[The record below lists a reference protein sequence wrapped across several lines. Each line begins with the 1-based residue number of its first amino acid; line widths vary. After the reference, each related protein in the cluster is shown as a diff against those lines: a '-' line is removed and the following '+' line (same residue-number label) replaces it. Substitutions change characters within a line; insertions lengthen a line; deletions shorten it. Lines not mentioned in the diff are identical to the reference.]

1 MRRGGDSDPHSE
13 FFGSAPGSPF
23 VTVMGSF
30 ANSLNFCKHISKII
44 KKVGNQLDVL
54 KRQNNT
60 LSISSK
66 ICLYNSLVMSYFTYY
81 SVIWHNCY
89 ESGKLRLERLNLRAL
104 YNQRVPPRGDDD
116 YGLILSYRTLPY
128 KFCKAVNGKLP
139 V

>member
-1 MRRGGDSDPHSE
+1 MRRVGDSDPLSE
-13 FFGSAPGSPF
+13 FSGSASGSPF
-23 VTVMGSF
+23 VTVMCSYREL
-30 ANSLNFCKHISKII
+30 AKFCKHISKII
-44 KKVGNQLDVL
+44 RKVGHQLGVL
-54 KRQNNT
+54 NRQNNT

-66 ICLYNSLVMSYFTYY
+66 MCLYNSFVMSYYTFY
-81 SVIWHNCY
+81 SVIWQNCY
-89 ESGKLRLERLNLRAL
+89 ESNKLRLERLNLRAL